1 MRETCQLKLQNLVSS
16 QQILTLAASSVKVKP
31 SNGSPHRARPA
42 EDKKTWQPSRTD
54 WKDPLLLPESTPFAT
69 MAAAEIARRHVSHGM
84 KKQQEDPGSQ

>member
-1 MRETCQLKLQNLVSS
+1 MRETCQQKLQNLVSS
-16 QQILTLAASSVKVKP
+16 QQILILAASSVQVNP

-54 WKDPLLLPESTPFAT
+54 WKDPRLLPESTPFAT
-69 MAAAEIARRHVSHGM
+69 MAAAEIERRHVPHGM